1 MEFNMAKNAKDVLK
15 EIGLKMVLEKG
26 FKAVK
31 VQDICDTA
39 ELSKMT
45 FYYYYKNKY
54 EIFEDI
60 LTSWFEELL
69 DESKSIM
76 TNEYLPFHE
85 RAMKLVEWKAHFVKT
100 MSPAFLKELYAPDG
114 KYMYL
119 LKDLIQE
126 TQQLSHQFF
135 ALGKEQ
141 GALNPNVD
149 IDTIMLW
156 MNIVSDMLI
165 EGKFTH
171 LFNDP
176 EEMNKQIRELMLYG
190 LMGNVK

>member
-1 MEFNMAKNAKDVLK
+1 
-15 EIGLKMVLEKG
+15 
-26 FKAVK
+26 
-31 VQDICDTA
+31 
-39 ELSKMT
+39 
-45 FYYYYKNKY
+45 
-54 EIFEDI
+54 
-60 LTSWFEELL
+60 
-69 DESKSIM
+69 
-76 TNEYLPFHE
+76 
-85 RAMKLVEWKAHFVKT
+85 
-100 MSPAFLKELYAPDG
+100 
-114 KYMYL
+114 MYL

-149 IDTIMLW
+149 IDTIMLR

>member
-1 MEFNMAKNAKDVLK
+1 
-15 EIGLKMVLEKG
+15 
-26 FKAVK
+26 
-31 VQDICDTA
+31 
-39 ELSKMT
+39 MT

-60 LTSWFEELL
+60 LTSWFDDLL
-69 DESKSIM
+69 NESKSIM
-76 TNEYLPFHE
+76 TNEYLPFQE
-85 RAMKLVEWKAHFVKT
+85 RIMKLVEWKAHFVKT

-114 KYMYL
+114 KFMYL
-119 LKDLIQE
+119 LKDVMQE
-126 TQQLSHQFF
+126 TQQLSYQFF
-135 ALGKEQ
+135 ALGKKQ

-156 MNIVSDMLI
+156 MNIVSDMII

-176 EEMNKQIRELMLYG
+176 KEMNRQIRELMLYG

>member
-1 MEFNMAKNAKDVLK
+1 MAKNAKDVLK